1 MEMGMGMGR
10 TLDAASSMALR
21 TSLDGL
27 VVVAVEDRSWGAPG
41 EGEDEGKGVCLFV
54 FISGL
59 SDREVLLSTGEGG
72 RGTWV
77 GASVSVS
84 VRGII
89 WPGASGGG
97 VGSSVAR
104 SACRTA
110 GGMTSAG

>member
-1 MEMGMGMGR
+1 MGMGMGR

-27 VVVAVEDRSWGAPG
+27 VVVAVEARSWGAPG
-41 EGEDEGKGVCLFV
+41 EDEGVCLFV
-54 FISGL
+54 FISGS

-77 GASVSVS
+77 GASVSV
-84 VRGII
+84 RGIM

-104 SACRTA
+104 SARRTA